1 MPNIDVKNKAI
12 NCKVTFYGT
21 GLGGK
26 TTNIQYIHNKID
38 PTYKGKLV
46 SLATKTERTLFFDFM
61 PLSLGKI
68 KGFRVTFNICTV
80 PGQSFYNNSR
90 KLLLKGTDGIVFV
103 ADSQEHRFDANI
115 DSMYN
120 LQENLEEHGMKLEKI
135 PHVIQYNKRDL
146 PNILSVEELR
156 SELNLYGV
164 PDFEASALYGRGVFE
179 TLKAVIRIVS
189 EDIRNRL

>member
-12 NCKVTFYGT
+12 NCKITYYGT

-38 PTYKGKLV
+38 PSYKGKLV

-80 PGQSFYNNSR
+80 PDQSFYNNSR

-120 LQENLEEHGMKLEKI
+120 LQENLEEHGMKLERI

-146 PNILSVEELR
+146 PNVLSVEELR
-156 SELNLYGV
+156 GELNLFGV
-164 PDFEASALYGRGVFE
+164 PDFEASALYGQGVFE
-179 TLKAVIRIVS
+179 TLKAIIRLVS

>member
-1 MPNIDVKNKAI
+1 MPNIDVRNRLI
-12 NCKVTFYGT
+12 NCKITYYGT

-38 PTYKGKLV
+38 PSYKGKLV

-61 PLSLGKI
+61 PLSLGRI
-68 KGFRVTFNICTV
+68 KGFKVTFNICTV

-115 DSMYN
+115 DSLYN
-120 LQENLEEHGMKLEKI
+120 LQENLEEYNVKLENV
-135 PHVIQYNKRDL
+135 PLVIQYNKRDL
-146 PNILSVEELR
+146 PNVLPVQELR
-156 SELNLYGV
+156 AELNLYGV
-164 PDFEASALYGRGVFE
+164 PDHEAVAVRGTGVFE
-179 TLKAVIRIVS
+179 TLRSVIRLVS
-189 EDIRNRL
+189 EDIRKRL

>member
-12 NCKVTFYGT
+12 NCKITYYGT

-26 TTNIQYIHNKID
+26 TTNIQYIHNRID

-68 KGFRVTFNICTV
+68 RGFRVTFNICTV

-120 LQENLEEHGMKLEKI
+120 LQENLEEHGLKVDTI
-135 PHVIQYNKRDL
+135 PHVVQYNKRDL
-146 PNILSVEELR
+146 PNILRVEELR
-156 SELNLYGV
+156 SELNLAGV
-164 PDFEASALYGRGVFE
+164 PDFEASALYGQGVFE
-179 TLKAVIRIVS
+179 TLKAVIRLVS
-189 EDIRNRL
+189 EDIRRRL

>member
-1 MPNIDVKNKAI
+1 MPNIDVKNKVI
-12 NCKVTFYGT
+12 NCKITYYGT

-26 TTNIQYIHNKID
+26 TTNIQYIHNRID
-38 PTYKGKLV
+38 PSFKGKLV

-80 PGQSFYNNSR
+80 PGQAFYNNSR

-103 ADSQEHRFDANI
+103 ADSQEHRFDANV

-156 SELNLYGV
+156 SELNLFGV
-164 PDFEASALYGRGVFE
+164 PDFEASALYGQGVFE
-179 TLKAVIRIVS
+179 TLKAIIRLVS
-189 EDIRNRL
+189 EDIRGRL

>member
-1 MPNIDVKNKAI
+1 MPNIDVKSKTI
-12 NCKVTFYGT
+12 NCKITYYGT

-38 PTYKGKLV
+38 PSFKGKLV

-120 LQENLEEHGMKLEKI
+120 LQENLEEHGLKLEKI

-164 PDFEASALYGRGVFE
+164 PDFEASALYGQGVFE
-179 TLKAVIRIVS
+179 TLKAIIKIVS

>member
-1 MPNIDVKNKAI
+1 
-12 NCKVTFYGT
+12 
-21 GLGGK
+21 
-26 TTNIQYIHNKID
+26 
-38 PTYKGKLV
+38 
-46 SLATKTERTLFFDFM
+46 
-61 PLSLGKI
+61 
-68 KGFRVTFNICTV
+68 
-80 PGQSFYNNSR
+80 
-90 KLLLKGTDGIVFV
+90 
-103 ADSQEHRFDANI
+103 
-115 DSMYN
+115 MYN

-164 PDFEASALYGRGVFE
+164 PDFEASALYGQGVFE